1 MEENKDRIGRIEDL
15 LYDYWPSDVAGVE
28 SAAWH
33 LAKLFDQ
40 WSGHD
45 AGTDVREWHADFSF
59 TTDAETADKLYE
71 LMLDALA
78 KWTTDPSGFMSATA
92 ANGPGTDAN
101 YQPTTSSSQPG
112 SSSHEPPTP
121 CGKQYI
127 HDPHDDCDGSKVRAT
142 TDEPGTEPMVKP
154 GSQTSSVTGPIYLTP
169 AHDTSHDAPSS
180 FPLAEHGGIR
190 SCARNDIHGPHEYDA
205 MPSHKDEF
213 MHWSCPG
220 LRGSEAKIF
229 PMEEVMASDG
239 PATGKPPGHDVAS
252 ADNSGTTDG

>member
-1 MEENKDRIGRIEDL
+1 
-15 LYDYWPSDVAGVE
+15 
-28 SAAWH
+28 
-33 LAKLFDQ
+33 
-40 WSGHD
+40 
-45 AGTDVREWHADFSF
+45 
-59 TTDAETADKLYE
+59 
-71 LMLDALA
+71 
-78 KWTTDPSGFMSATA
+78 
-92 ANGPGTDAN
+92 
-101 YQPTTSSSQPG
+101 
-112 SSSHEPPTP
+112 
-121 CGKQYI
+121 
-127 HDPHDDCDGSKVRAT
+127 
-142 TDEPGTEPMVKP
+142 MVKP

-239 PATGKPPGHDVAS
+239 PATGKPPGHDVPTPAEKREHRVKLRNGRSLLVLDATHFDDDGKHITFWDGGREVDKLQTQAVEYVHS
-252 ADNSGTTDG
+252 APVVSSACDACGGAPGHLPGCPKSIAGNAPAVERGT